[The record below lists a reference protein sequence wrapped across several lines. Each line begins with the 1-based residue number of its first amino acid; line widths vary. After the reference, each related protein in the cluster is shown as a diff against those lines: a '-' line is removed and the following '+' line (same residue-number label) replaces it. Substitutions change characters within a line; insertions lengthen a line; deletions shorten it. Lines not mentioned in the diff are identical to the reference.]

1 MRAFLFLILFLSF
14 SQLFSSILFKK
25 VENFMGSTFVIAFVD
40 SDYKQAEQKYQLVRN
55 EIIRIEN
62 LISSWSEES
71 ETYLINKNAGIKSVK
86 VDKEL
91 FFLIKRAKKIS
102 VLTNGYFDISYA
114 SFDKIWK
121 FDRSKT
127 SLPDSLL
134 VQNTL
139 KLVDYKNIILNEDSL
154 TVFLKNKGMKIGFGA
169 IGKGYVAN
177 RSKKLLISLGIN
189 SGIVNAGGDLITWGK
204 DENNKDWKIAIAD
217 PKNDKRNIA
226 DLNISDRAVVT
237 SGNYEKF
244 IEINGIKYSHIINPK
259 TGWPALGIRSVT
271 IFCPDAEVADA
282 LATSI
287 FVMGS
292 KKGIELIN
300 KLKGFDALIIDNKDN
315 IIVSNNLKLDN

>member
-1 MRAFLFLILFLSF
+1 
-14 SQLFSSILFKK
+14 
-25 VENFMGSTFVIAFVD
+25 
-40 SDYKQAEQKYQLVRN
+40 
-55 EIIRIEN
+55 
-62 LISSWSEES
+62 
-71 ETYLINKNAGIKSVK
+71 
-86 VDKEL
+86 
-91 FFLIKRAKKIS
+91 
-102 VLTNGYFDISYA
+102 
-114 SFDKIWK
+114 
-121 FDRSKT
+121 
-127 SLPDSLL
+127 
-134 VQNTL
+134 L